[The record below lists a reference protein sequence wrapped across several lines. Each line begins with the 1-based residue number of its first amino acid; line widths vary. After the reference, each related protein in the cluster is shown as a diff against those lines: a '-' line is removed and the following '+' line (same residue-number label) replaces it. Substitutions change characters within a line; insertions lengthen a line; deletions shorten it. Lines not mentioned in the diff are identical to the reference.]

1 MTIIHGKVAS
11 ERRAN
16 QIALALA
23 DLIPLNKAILDVG
36 CGNGKLAKLLLEMRP
51 DLKVFGIDVNASPNA
66 AIPVTIYDGQT
77 IPFDSQ
83 SWDICL
89 ASDVLHHCPDPKAVL
104 KEMLRVAKESI
115 VIKDHFSE
123 GFFSRSLLSL
133 MDWIGNYGY
142 GTDVPFNFMS
152 SAQWNQAYLDLGLKP
167 QVQKTK
173 LRLYPFPITLV
184 LDHKLHFIALL
195 AVPNHPPEIT
205 S

>member
-11 ERRAN
+11 DRRAN

-23 DLIPLNKAILDVG
+23 ELIPRDKTVLDVG
-36 CGNGKLAKLLLEMRP
+36 CGNGKLARLLFEMRP
-51 DLKVFGIDVNASPNA
+51 DLEIVGIDVKVAPNP
-66 AIPVTIYDGQT
+66 AIPITTYDGNS

-89 ASDVLHHCPDPKAVL
+89 ASDVLHHCTEPIAVMR
-104 KEMLRVAKESI
+104 EMKRVARESI

-123 GFFSRSLLSL
+123 GFISRSLLSL

-152 SAQWNQAYLDLGLKP
+152 SAQWNQAYSDLGLIP
-167 QVQKTK
+167 QAQETK
-173 LRLYPFPITLV
+173 LRLYPFPFTLV
-184 LDHKLHFIALL
+184 LDHKLHFIVMLG
-195 AVPNHPPEIT
+195 IT
-205 S
+205 KTPTTTS